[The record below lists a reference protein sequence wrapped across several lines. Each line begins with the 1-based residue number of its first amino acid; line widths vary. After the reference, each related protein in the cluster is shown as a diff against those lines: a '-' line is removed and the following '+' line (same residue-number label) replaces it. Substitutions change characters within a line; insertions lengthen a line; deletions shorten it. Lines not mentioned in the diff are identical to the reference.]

1 MTSHEPELYETPQVH
16 NPTGLSARPGAWK
29 TMLGAAWIGV
39 LSGLGLVAAMS
50 GCEEVSKTA
59 GDEQKVAA
67 EQEVIRAYAA
77 KVPDVDAKLAAFL
90 AAWERANE
98 QRDIKGLKDD
108 ISANVKPSVLA
119 HVEAL
124 AAMPTGSPE
133 LEAIHKPLV
142 AAYRQAAA
150 AFDTF
155 LASVTEDN
163 LDPEYARLIGVM
175 DTVKVAEDTY
185 LAALKAYYAK
195 HRMTLK
201 TTP

>member
-1 MTSHEPELYETPQVH
+1 MT
-16 NPTGLSARPGAWK
+16 LSAHDEPTPCRALVFVW
-29 TMLGAAWIGV
+29 LAALLFV
-39 LSGLGLVAAMS
+39 
-50 GCEEVSKTA
+50 GCEGVQKSA
-59 GDEQKVAA
+59 QDEQKIAA

-77 KVPDVDAKLAAFL
+77 KVPDVDAKLATFI

-108 ISANVKPSVLA
+108 IAANVKPAVLA

-124 AAMPTGSPE
+124 AAMPTTSPE

-142 AAYRQAAA
+142 AAYREAAA

-155 LASVTEDN
+155 LASVAEDN
-163 LDPEYARLIGVM
+163 LDAEYARLIGVM
-175 DTVKVAEDTY
+175 DKVKVSEDTY
-185 LAALKAYYAK
+185 LAALGAYYAK